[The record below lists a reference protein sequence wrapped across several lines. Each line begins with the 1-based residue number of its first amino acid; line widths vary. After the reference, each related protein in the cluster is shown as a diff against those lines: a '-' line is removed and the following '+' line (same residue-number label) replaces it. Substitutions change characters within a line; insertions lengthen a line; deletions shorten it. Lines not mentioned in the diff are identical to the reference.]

1 MGRNGAMRTLLR
13 TICVV
18 FVLFGLTAACGD
30 DKDSKTPATSPTPQ
44 TTLAAPGTTAQTAG
58 ATTTVPSSV
67 FQNVTDGSTCNPAQ
81 ARGTTAAGRAMVCT
95 TIAGGN
101 ELRWRPA

>member
-1 MGRNGAMRTLLR
+1 M
-13 TICVV
+13 I
-18 FVLFGLTAACGD
+18 VLFALTAACGD
-30 DKDSKTPATSPTPQ
+30 DEESTPATSPVTQ
-44 TTLAAPGTTAQTAG
+44 TTLAAPGSTAQTGG

-67 FQNVTDGSTCNPAQ
+67 FQNVTDGATCTPPQ

-101 ELRWRPA
+101 ETRWRPA